1 MRDTTTSNGWQGDGE
16 RGAIRIWNVPRKT
29 RRGLFDRDLPVH
41 KQGEEPV
48 AELLKL

>member
-1 MRDTTTSNGWQGDGE
+1 MAGFGCGE
-16 RGAIRIWNVPRKT
+16 RGAVWLWAAPRKT
-29 RRGLFDRDLPVH
+29 RWGLFDRDLSVH